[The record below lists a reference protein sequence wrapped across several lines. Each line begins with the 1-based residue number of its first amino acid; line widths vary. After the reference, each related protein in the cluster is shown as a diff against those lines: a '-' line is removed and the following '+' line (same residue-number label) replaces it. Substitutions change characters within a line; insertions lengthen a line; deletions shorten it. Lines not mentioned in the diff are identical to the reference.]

1 MAMGRIVMGVDPAAG
16 FGYAFY
22 DLEKPPS
29 AIVSGALKLDGD
41 AIDKIRQMRLEL
53 APLIRRY
60 GPTFA
65 AIEAPFAFAPRYKK
79 KPKKD
84 LLTPVL
90 GDQAP
95 PQPADE
101 FTMNPKTISHAGK
114 MFGAAAGILMSWNV
128 RCIEVEPRTWQTII
142 PDTIK
147 AGTKDTKL
155 RARQACEALR
165 IVATNIDSRD
175 AALIAVWCAGHAQ
188 ELKLIEMAAEK

>member
-1 MAMGRIVMGVDPAAG
+1 MTMVLGIDPARS
-16 FGYAFY
+16 FGWAFY
-22 DLEKPPS
+22 DTEKPPS

-65 AIEAPFAFAPRYKK
+65 AIEAPYAFAPRYPK

-95 PQPADE
+95 PQGVPADE

-128 RCIEVEPRTWQTII
+128 RCIEVEPRTWQTVI
-142 PDTIK
+142 PDAIK
-147 AGTKDTKL
+147 AGTKDTKD

-165 IVATNIDSRD
+165 IVSPNIDSRD

-188 ELKLIEMAAEK
+188 ELKLIELAAGK